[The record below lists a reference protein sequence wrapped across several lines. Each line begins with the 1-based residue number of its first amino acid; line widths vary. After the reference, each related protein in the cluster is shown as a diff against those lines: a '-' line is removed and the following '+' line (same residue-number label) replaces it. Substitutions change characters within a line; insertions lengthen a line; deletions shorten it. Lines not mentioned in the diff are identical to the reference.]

1 MIWDK
6 IKEKMNET
14 FKSNVDNEKQDE
26 TIEKSDKKELER
38 KKPHL
43 TVPIHLFIHTN
54 FYISNYHIAF

>member
-26 TIEKSDKKELER
+26 TTDVKAILKETKYGESGIGGVITKGTMYVGYPR
-38 KKPHL
+38 
-43 TVPIHLFIHTN
+43 
-54 FYISNYHIAF
+54 